1 MSLQKRSPLQDQ
13 VVRDLIDSRAIDF
26 EVIGN
31 LFGKYGAQAAREGD
45 SLVSIVTKNVMWNCG
60 WPGPEIFHLNDVR
73 TIQR

>member
-1 MSLQKRSPLQDQ
+1 MSLQKRTPLQDQ

-60 WPGPEIFHLNDVR
+60 WPGPEIFHFNDVR